1 MEENT
6 NVLVDEEFGVDL
18 SDLFPEEGGDNQI
31 AEPTEETPETEPTEP
46 PAPAEDKPAEGEQ
59 NDNKPAEEEFE
70 LKFNKETR
78 KVGRQEAIEL
88 AQKGLNHDRMQQQRD
103 QLRTERD
110 ELAKYKADNGGLL
123 DLLGAVAQQSNMQPV
138 DFLNAMRENLLVSKG
153 MSRETAKERI
163 AREDAEK
170 KIKSEAAAQQQ
181 RQDRENAEKQ
191 RRERDIQDFL
201 RIYGKVDAKSIPQE
215 VWKEA
220 NETGSLVAAYGRY
233 QNQQLQKQI
242 KDLET
247 KLAAKDKNE
256 ENRRKTVGSM
266 KSDGNG
272 EQDDDFL
279 SGFMSV

>member
-1 MEENT
+1 MEENN
-6 NVLVDEEFGVDL
+6 NVLMDEEFGVDL
-18 SDLFPEEGGDNQI
+18 SDLFPEEGGDNQTD
-31 AEPTEETPETEPTEP
+31 EPMEGAPETEPTEP
-46 PAPAEDKPAEGEQ
+46 AAPAEDKPAEGEPE
-59 NDNKPAEEEFE
+59 NKPAEEEFE

-78 KVGRQEAIEL
+78 KVGRQEMIDW

-103 QLRTERD
+103 QFRTERD
-110 ELAKYKADNGGLL
+110 ELAKYKEENGSLL
-123 DLLGAVAQQSNMQPV
+123 ELLGTVAQQSNMQPV
-138 DFLNAMRENLLVSKG
+138 DFLNAMRDNLLVSKG

-181 RQDRENAEKQ
+181 KQDQENAEKQ

-256 ENRRKTVGSM
+256 ENRKKTVGSM

-272 EQDDDFL
+272 DQDDDFL

>member
-1 MEENT
+1 MEENN
-6 NVLVDEEFGVDL
+6 NVLMDEEFGVDL
-18 SDLFPEEGGDNQI
+18 SDLFPEEDGGNQTD
-31 AEPTEETPETEPTEP
+31 EPMEEAPETEPTEP
-46 PAPAEDKPAEGEQ
+46 AAPAEDKPAEGEPET
-59 NDNKPAEEEFE
+59 KPAEEEFE

-78 KVGRQEAIEL
+78 KVSRQEMIDW

-103 QLRTERD
+103 QFRTERD
-110 ELAKYKADNGGLL
+110 ELAKYKEENGSLL
-123 DLLGAVAQQSNMQPV
+123 ELLGTVAQQSNMQPV

-181 RQDRENAEKQ
+181 KQDQENAEKQ

-266 KSDGNG
+266 KSDGSG
-272 EQDDDFL
+272 DQEDDFL

>member
-1 MEENT
+1 MEENN
-6 NVLVDEEFGVDL
+6 NVLMDEEFGVDL
-18 SDLFPEEGGDNQI
+18 SDLFPDEDGGNQTD
-31 AEPTEETPETEPTEP
+31 EPVEETPDTDPTEP
-46 PAPAEDKPAEGEQ
+46 VAPAEDKPAEGEPE
-59 NDNKPAEEEFE
+59 NKPAEEEFE

-78 KVGRQEAIEL
+78 KVGRQEMIDW

-103 QLRTERD
+103 QFRTERD
-110 ELAKYKADNGGLL
+110 ELAKYKEENGSLL
-123 DLLGAVAQQSNMQPV
+123 ELLGTVAQQSNMQPV

-181 RQDRENAEKQ
+181 KQDQENAEKQ

-256 ENRRKTVGSM
+256 ENRKKTVGSM

-272 EQDDDFL
+272 DQEDDFL
-279 SGFMSV
+279 IGFMSG

>member
-1 MEENT
+1 MEENN
-6 NVLVDEEFGVDL
+6 NVLMDEEFGVDL
-18 SDLFPEEGGDNQI
+18 SDLFPEEGGGNQTD
-31 AEPTEETPETEPTEP
+31 EPMEGAPETEPTEP
-46 PAPAEDKPAEGEQ
+46 AAPAEDKPAEGEPE
-59 NDNKPAEEEFE
+59 NKPAEEEFE

-78 KVGRQEAIEL
+78 KVGRQEMIDW

-103 QLRTERD
+103 QFRTERD
-110 ELAKYKADNGGLL
+110 ELAKYKEENGSLL
-123 DLLGAVAQQSNMQPV
+123 ELLGTVAQQSNMQPV

-181 RQDRENAEKQ
+181 KQDQENAEKQ

-256 ENRRKTVGSM
+256 ENRKKTVGSM

-272 EQDDDFL
+272 DQDDDFL